1 MTGKQIELLQESYQ
15 VVKPIS
21 TQASRLFYQRLFELQ
36 PSLRRLFRGDRT
48 EHGKLMQIGVAV
60 GALRRLDSI
69 LPAVAKTVLR
79 RAGVRDELQATVA
92 TALLWTLEQVLG
104 KAFTSDV
111 RAGWMTVYET
121 VSAVIRH
128 RAPSA
133 SAA

>member
-69 LPAVAKTVLR
+69 LP
-79 RAGVRDELQATVA
+79 GVRDELQATVA

-128 RAPSA
+128 RAASA